1 MAFPESFRTARL
13 HAARLRPE
21 DETEIH
27 RMHQDPVQMAMLGGV
42 RDAAS
47 TAAYME
53 VNLRHWDEH
62 GFGIWLLRDA
72 DGEVLGRVL
81 LRHLEMEGQ
90 DEVEVGYSL
99 MPHAWGQGLAPEAS
113 AACLRYGFQD
123 LGLDS
128 IIAITMAENRQSRR
142 VMEKIGMAY
151 ERDVIHA
158 DLPHVL
164 YRIRKNATR

>member
-13 HAARLRPE
+13 YAERLRPE
-21 DETEIH
+21 DEADIH
-27 RMHQDPVQMAMLGGV
+27 RMHQDPVQMVMLGGV
-42 RDAAS
+42 RDAES

-62 GFGIWLLRDA
+62 GHGIWLLRDA
-72 DGEVLGRVL
+72 EGEVLGRVL
-81 LRHLEMEGQ
+81 LRHLEIEGN

-99 MPHAWGQGLAPEAS
+99 MPHVWGQGLAPEAS
-113 AACLRYGFQD
+113 AACLRYGFHR

-128 IIAITMAENRQSRR
+128 IIAITLAENQQSRR
-142 VMEKIGMAY
+142 VMEKLGMTY
-151 ERDVIHA
+151 ERDVVHA

-164 YRIRKNATR
+164 YRIRRDAGR